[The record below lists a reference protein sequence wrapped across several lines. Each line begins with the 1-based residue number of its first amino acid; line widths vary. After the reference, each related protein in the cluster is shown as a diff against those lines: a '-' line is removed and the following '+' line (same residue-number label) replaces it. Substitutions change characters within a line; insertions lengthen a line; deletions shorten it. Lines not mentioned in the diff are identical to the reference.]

1 MDAVREFS
9 SGHPAHH
16 AAILTQ
22 NETQNLY
29 TGIKLVL

>member
-1 MDAVREFS
+1 MDA
-9 SGHPAHH
+9 GHPAHH